1 MTASTASAVASSCR
15 LAGKMASEFLNR
27 VRNVSVVVK
36 MAARAGD
43 IQEWFVDARRR
54 EPDQQAAC
62 SIRAKCHQCIVPG
75 AAQRSLWAEMQQTPS
90 WRPLTSALARQPER
104 PPRLVT
110 LSLMAKPVT
119 FHGARRPGGKLPP
132 VTVSAVY
139 AQEPS
144 LSQGEEP
151 IEW

>member
-1 MTASTASAVASSCR
+1 
-15 LAGKMASEFLNR
+15 
-27 VRNVSVVVK
+27 
-36 MAARAGD
+36 
-43 IQEWFVDARRR
+43 
-54 EPDQQAAC
+54 
-62 SIRAKCHQCIVPG
+62 
-75 AAQRSLWAEMQQTPS
+75 MQQTPS

-110 LSLMAKPVT
+110 LSLTAKPVT

-132 VTVSAVY
+132 VTVSAGY